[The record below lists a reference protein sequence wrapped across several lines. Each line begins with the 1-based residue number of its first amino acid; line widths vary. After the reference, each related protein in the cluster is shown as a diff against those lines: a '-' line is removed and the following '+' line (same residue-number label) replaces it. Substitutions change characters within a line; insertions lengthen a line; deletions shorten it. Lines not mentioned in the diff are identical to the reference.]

1 MNITLEAD
9 YALRIVY
16 VFSCNNVKTDAPTLS
31 ERIGVSLRFTL
42 KILRKLLL
50 AGIVRSYKGKS
61 GGYMLAREPKDITM
75 YDVITAIE
83 GEIPVNRCTCEDY
96 ECGHPDVKQG
106 LPCPV
111 RHVFIDMAQDLRRRL
126 GAIDFQQFVE
136 GKAKY

>member
-16 VFSCNNVKTDAPTLS
+16 GFSCNNVKTDAPTLS

-61 GGYMLAREPKDITM
+61 GGYMLAKEPSQISM

-83 GEIPVNRCTCEDY
+83 GDIPINRCTCEDY
-96 ECGHPDVKQG
+96 ECGHPDVQQG

-111 RHVFIDMAQDLRRRL
+111 RHVFIDMAEDLRKRL
-126 GAIDFQQFVE
+126 GAINFQQVVD
-136 GKAKY
+136 GTAKY

>member
-31 ERIGVSLRFTL
+31 EKIGVSLRFTL

-61 GGYMLAREPKDITM
+61 GGYMLAKEPKEISM

-83 GEIPVNRCTCEDY
+83 GDIPVNRCTCQDY
-96 ECGHPDVKQG
+96 ECGHPDVKLG

-111 RHVFIDMAQDLRRRL
+111 RHVFIDMAEDLRRRL
-126 GAIDFQQFVE
+126 GSIDFQQVVD

>member
-31 ERIGVSLRFTL
+31 EKIGVSLRFTL

-61 GGYMLAREPKDITM
+61 GGYMLAKMPEEISM

-111 RHVFIDMAQDLRRRL
+111 RHVFIDMAEDLHRRL
-126 GAIDFQQFVE
+126 GSIDFQQVVE

>member
-16 VFSCNNVKTDAPTLS
+16 VFSCQNVKTDAPTLS

-61 GGYMLAREPKDITM
+61 GGYMLAKEPKEISM

-83 GEIPVNRCTCEDY
+83 GEIPVNRCTCKDY
-96 ECGHPDVKQG
+96 EC
-106 LPCPV
+106 
-111 RHVFIDMAQDLRRRL
+111 
-126 GAIDFQQFVE
+126 
-136 GKAKY
+136 